1 MQMSKPGI
9 EFSVHVSYIEIY
21 KEELRDLID
30 NTMTAREILIR
41 EDEEGHTGRWENWGW
56 EWHAPYL
63 EASSYNRPCRT
74 ISIFVASQDTKVCGN
89 IYTEIACR

>member
-1 MQMSKPGI
+1 MSKPGV

-41 EDEEGHTGRWENWGW
+41 EDEEGHTGTWEEEYVGKLEVGVAWG
-56 EWHAPYL
+56 
-63 EASSYNRPCRT
+63 
-74 ISIFVASQDTKVCGN
+74 
-89 IYTEIACR
+89 

>member
-1 MQMSKPGI
+1 MSKPGV

-41 EDEEGHTGRWENWGW
+41 EDEEGHTGTWKNWRWEWLGD
-56 EWHAPYL
+56 
-63 EASSYNRPCRT
+63 EARLFPFFIPLPKQT
-74 ISIFVASQDTKVCGN
+74 G
-89 IYTEIACR
+89 

>member
-1 MQMSKPGI
+1 MSQYFKIISLVQRSKPGV

-41 EDEEGHTGRWENWGW
+41 EDEEGHTGTWENWRW
-56 EWHAPYL
+56 ERH
-63 EASSYNRPCRT
+63 
-74 ISIFVASQDTKVCGN
+74 GM
-89 IYTEIACR
+89 